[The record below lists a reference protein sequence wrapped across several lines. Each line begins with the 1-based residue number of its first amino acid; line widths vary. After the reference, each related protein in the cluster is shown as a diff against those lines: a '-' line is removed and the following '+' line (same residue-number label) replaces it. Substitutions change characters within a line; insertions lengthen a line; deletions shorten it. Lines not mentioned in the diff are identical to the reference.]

1 METKVKLGGVLRDM
15 RPLRPDCLPKL
26 CAKCGVSFGTIAEF
40 VAGTDGFPDS
50 SGLMDVTTKTGESY
64 LALMRNCRCG
74 TTLAVLCADQR
85 DRSAPGTARRM
96 QFGEML
102 EILSKHGL
110 SKEAARAELLRTIGV
125 SDLG

>member
-1 METKVKLGGVLRDM
+1 METKVMLGGVLRDL
-15 RPLRPDCLPKL
+15 RALRPDCLPKL
-26 CAKCGVSFGTIAEF
+26 CTKCGVSFGTIAEF

-85 DRSAPGTARRM
+85 DRTEQGTARRVL
-96 QFGEML
+96 FGEML
-102 EILSKHGL
+102 DILSKHGL
-110 SKEAARAELLRTIGV
+110 SKEAARAELQRTIGV
-125 SDLG
+125 AELL